1 MLKESEVEMIMKIP
15 LQEPVLIFGLAVLI
29 FLFFPILMGKLRI
42 PAIIGPI
49 VAGII
54 IGPNGLEL
62 LARDS
67 TIELLGTVGLL
78 FIMFIAG
85 LELDFEG
92 FKKYRNRSILF
103 GLLSFGIPFILGII
117 VGLWLDLSVLSAIVF
132 GTILSSHTLLGYP
145 AVSRLGVSKNKAVT
159 TAIGGTLLTDTMA
172 MLLLAIITGASEG
185 NLSFGF
191 WMYLILSTALFAAG
205 ILIITPFLTKW
216 FFKHS
221 NNEGALEFNF
231 VMAVLFVAGALSLFI
246 GLEPIIGAFLAG
258 LALNRYIYD
267 HGPLMNRIRFTA
279 NALFIPFF
287 LLSVGMLMDLRVL
300 VSSPGALLV
309 TALILIAGI
318 IGKIF
323 ASWITS
329 KVYGYS
335 KVENRVIFGLSISQA
350 AATLATTLVG
360 YRIGLIDQQI
370 VNAVIVIILVTC
382 IMGPYFSEKY
392 ARKLAI
398 SQDKAVLDE
407 TLPERILIPLANPN
421 TMESLMD
428 AGFILKKAIKTEEP
442 LYPLTVVQKD
452 LKQASQEVTHAERML
467 GHAVIYASGA
477 DVPVKLL
484 TRVDQNIGWGIER
497 AATEERITTIIAG
510 WDGVIEGGKKVYG
523 KVIDNF
529 LEHTYQ
535 RSLIT
540 KIRQPLNTMERVIL
554 ILPNNVVY
562 KPGFEDAIS
571 IVKSIASQLSTK
583 ISGLVIRDDLEIYEN
598 VSGQVHP
605 NVKIEFQ
612 SIDSWTS
619 LYENDLNH
627 VKSTD
632 LVILLSARRGTVAW
646 HPELE
651 TLPKKLAP
659 LNHGSFIV
667 FYPTEMKETDIR
679 GSRGTEIPKEL
690 LFKGDYEVLT

>member
-1 MLKESEVEMIMKIP
+1 M
-15 LQEPVLIFGLAVLI
+15 
-29 FLFFPILMGKLRI
+29 

-54 IGPNGLEL
+54 VGPNGLGI

-85 LELDFEG
+85 LELDFDG
-92 FKKYRNRSILF
+92 FKKYRNRSIVF
-103 GLLSFGIPFILGII
+103 GLLSFGLPFILGII
-117 VGLWLDLSVLSAIVF
+117 VGLWLDLGVLPAILF
-132 GTILSSHTLLGYP
+132 GTILSSHTLLGFP
-145 AVSRLGVSKNKAVT
+145 AVSRRGVTKNKAVT
-159 TAIGGTLLTDTMA
+159 TAIGGTLLTDSLA
-172 MLLLAIITGASEG
+172 MLVLAVVTGASQG
-185 NLSFGF
+185 NLTFGF
-191 WMYLILSTALFAAG
+191 WMYLIISTALFAAG
-205 ILIITPFLTKW
+205 ILIITPYLTKW

-221 NNEGALEFNF
+221 KNEGALEFNF
-231 VMAVLFVAGALSLFI
+231 VMAVLFVAGAISLFV

-267 HGPLMNRIRFTA
+267 HGPLMNRIRFTG

-300 VSSPGALLV
+300 ISSPDALMV
-309 TALILIAGI
+309 TALILIIGI
-318 IGKIF
+318 IGKMI
-323 ASWITS
+323 ATWITG

-335 KVENRVIFGLSISQA
+335 KVESRLIFGLSISQA
-350 AATLATTLVG
+350 AATLAATLVG
-360 YRIGLIDQQI
+360 FRLGLIDQQI

-392 ARKLAI
+392 AGKLAI
-398 SQDKAVLDE
+398 LQEKGGQDE
-407 TLPERILIPLANPN
+407 TLHERILIPLANPN

-428 AGFILKKAIKTEEP
+428 FGFVLKKALKTDEP

-452 LKQASQEVTHAERML
+452 LKQAGDEVTQAERML
-467 GHAVIYASGA
+467 EHAIMYASGA
-477 DVPVKLL
+477 EVPVKLL
-484 TRVDQNIGWGIER
+484 TRVDQNVGWGIER
-497 AATEERITTIIAG
+497 ASTEERITTIIAG
-510 WDGVIEGGKKVYG
+510 WDGVIEGDTKTYG

-540 KIRQPLNTMERVIL
+540 NIRQPLNTMERIIL

-562 KPGFEDAIS
+562 KPGFEDAIAIIKDIS
-571 IVKSIASQLSTK
+571 SQLSTTIK
-583 ISGLVIRDDLEIYEN
+583 GLVLRDDLDIYEK
-598 VSGQVHP
+598 VSGRVRP
-605 NVKIEFQ
+605 NIKIGFHSKE
-612 SIDSWTS
+612 SWDS
-619 LYENDLNH
+619 LYENNLTDI
-627 VKSTD
+627 KSTD

-646 HPELE
+646 NPELE
-651 TLPKKLAP
+651 ALPKKLAT
-659 LNHGSFIV
+659 LNRGNFIV

-679 GSRGTEIPKEL
+679 GSRE
-690 LFKGDYEVLT
+690 

>member
-1 MLKESEVEMIMKIP
+1 MSFP
-15 LQEPVLIFGLAVLI
+15 LEGPVLIFGLAVLM
-29 FLFFPILMGKLRI
+29 FLFFPILMGKLRM

-49 VAGII
+49 LAGII
-54 IGPNGLEL
+54 VGPNGLGI

-85 LELDFEG
+85 LELDFDG

-103 GLLSFGIPFILGII
+103 GLLSFGFPFILGII
-117 VGLWLDLSVLSAIVF
+117 VGLWLDLGVLSAILF

-145 AVSRLGVSKNKAVT
+145 AVSTFGVTKNKAVT
-159 TAIGGTLLTDTMA
+159 TAIGGTLLTDSLA
-172 MLLLAIITGASEG
+172 MLVLAIVTGASAG
-185 NLSFGF
+185 NLTFGF
-191 WMYLILSTALFAAG
+191 WMYLLISTAVFAAG
-205 ILIITPFLTKW
+205 VLIITPYLTKW
-216 FFKHS
+216 FFKRS
-221 NNEGALEFNF
+221 KNEAALEFNF
-231 VMAVLFVAGALSLFI
+231 VMAVLFVAGAISLFV

-300 VSSPGALLV
+300 ISNPDALLI
-309 TALILIAGI
+309 TALILVAGI
-318 IGKIF
+318 VGKLIS
-323 ASWITS
+323 SWITG

-335 KVENRVIFGLSISQA
+335 KVETKLIFGLSISQA
-350 AATLATTLVG
+350 AATLAATLVG
-360 YRIGLIDQQI
+360 FRLGLIDQQI

-382 IMGPYFSEKY
+382 IIGPYFSEKY
-392 ARKLAI
+392 AKKLAI
-398 SQDKAVLDE
+398 SQDKGGRDE
-407 TLPERILIPLANPN
+407 SLPERILIPLSNPD

-428 AGFILKKAIKTEEP
+428 MGFVVKKALNSNAP

-452 LKQASQEVTHAERML
+452 LKQASDEVSQAERML
-467 GHAVIYASGA
+467 EHAVMYASGA
-477 DVPVKLL
+477 EVPVKLL
-484 TRVDQNIGWGIER
+484 TRVDQNVGWGIER
-497 AATEERITTIIAG
+497 ASTEEQITTIIAG
-510 WDGVIEGGKKVYG
+510 WDGVRQRDEKTYG
-523 KVIDNF
+523 TVIDNF

-540 KIRQPLNTMERVIL
+540 KVRQPLNTMDRIIL

-571 IVKSIASQLSTK
+571 IIKDIASQLSTSIK
-583 ISGLVIRDDLEIYEN
+583 GLVLRDDLDVYEK
-598 VSGQVHP
+598 VSGRVRP
-605 NVKIEFQ
+605 NIKIDFH
-612 SIDSWTS
+612 SKDSWDS
-619 LYENDLNH
+619 LYENDLNEI
-627 VKSTD
+627 KSTD

-646 HPELE
+646 NPELE
-651 TLPKKLAP
+651 DMPKQLAA
-659 LNHGSFIV
+659 LNRGNFIV

-679 GSRGTEIPKEL
+679 GSRE
-690 LFKGDYEVLT
+690 